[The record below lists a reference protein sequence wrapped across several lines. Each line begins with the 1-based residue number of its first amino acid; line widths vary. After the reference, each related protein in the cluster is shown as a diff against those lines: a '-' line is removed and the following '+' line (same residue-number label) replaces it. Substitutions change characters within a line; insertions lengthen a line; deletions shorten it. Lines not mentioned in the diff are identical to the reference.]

1 MSLSHDFAFR
11 LSNYQYMNKHT
22 MNRRDFIIRSL
33 YATGGCLSLS
43 PAAAGRATWLTDGK
57 EDGYF
62 DLFRRPGMSYHPFVR
77 WWWNGDKVKAGE
89 LIREL
94 HLLKDAGIG
103 GVEINPVKFPEN
115 TDDLGVESLEW
126 LGDEWID
133 LLKVVFDEA
142 KKTGLT
148 CDLIVGS
155 GWPFGG
161 MFLQGDERAQMM
173 VIGVKKLHGP
183 VRYETSVFN
192 LLKEAD
198 PGIQEPYPGRTA
210 HLVALKLVENPLT
223 RLEGITDISEKINDG
238 DKLYIDIPEGDHALY
253 ALVRMDSFGSV
264 INGAPGSDGPALN
277 HLNRPAVEKYL
288 ARMSDAIERRTGPL
302 AGQIRAF
309 FVDGWEL
316 DGANWIAD
324 MPEVFRR
331 RNGYDIMPWLP
342 LTMYKMGGMG
352 SVADYR
358 YGADMSPELR
368 DMFNRMHYDVEVTE
382 AEMFRDRFCIP
393 FADWCRRLNVRSRV
407 QAYGRGFFPLESSM
421 YVDIPEGESWTTNWL
436 QHRIGEEMSNE
447 DYRRGR
453 AYTMVNKYVT
463 SAAHLAGKRLVSNEE
478 MTNTYRVFNMTLEF
492 LKLGCDQN
500 TAIGITHSV
509 LHGFNY
515 SPPEAPFP
523 GWIRYGAWYNEKNNW
538 WPYFHYFNE
547 YRARVCSIVQNADM
561 YADIAILPPLG
572 DMWTTLGMQNEP
584 FPGII
589 NVPWQ
594 SLLWEAMNKN
604 GNGVDYVSEPILRES
619 GVSKGWLHYGKRKYS
634 SLFLPEIERIDPDTL
649 AVLYKF
655 VASGGKVFCIG
666 RYPEQSPGWNRHGER
681 DAEVKRLVEQ
691 LKTFSDRFVLLQK
704 PDDNDFVK
712 WYPAIQRQHRLTPFV
727 TIADPDPYVMVS
739 RYIRDDG
746 VNVFF
751 FIHSH
756 LHNDYRTTVTFPNTV
771 AAGRYPW
778 VWDPDTGERYRM
790 ELDRQ
795 GAFELYLGPA
805 DSRVIV
811 FDRKET
817 GAPWRPLPTT
827 GDNLQTLTGWDVEL
841 RHSIEGTVETTRME
855 TPVDLKDT
863 EYVHFT
869 GRVVYRKTITMRDTA
884 GATLNLGKVHGLS
897 EVKINGADCGVTWY
911 GNRLYDVSG
920 KLRAGENTIEI
931 HVVTTM
937 GNYMKT
943 LTGNKVAQRWVNR
956 PGRPQPVQSMG
967 LAGPVTLYNA
977 HRNLLSNK
985 NNPKM
990 SISQFAEIES
1000 G

>member
-1 MSLSHDFAFR
+1 
-11 LSNYQYMNKHT
+11 
-22 MNRRDFIIRSL
+22 
-33 YATGGCLSLS
+33 
-43 PAAAGRATWLTDGK
+43 
-57 EDGYF
+57 
-62 DLFRRPGMSYHPFVR
+62 MSYRPFVR
-77 WWWNGDKVKAGE
+77 WWWNGDRVKADE

-94 HLLKDAGIG
+94 HLLKEAGIG
-103 GVEINPVKFPEN
+103 GVEINPVMFPEN
-115 TDDLGVESLEW
+115 TDDLGVESLQW

-133 LLKVVFDEA
+133 MLTVVFDEA
-142 KKTGLT
+142 KKIGLT

-161 MFLQGDERAQMM
+161 MFLRGDERAQMM
-173 VIGVKKLHGP
+173 VIGVKKLEGP

-198 PGIQEPYPGRTA
+198 PAVQEPYPGRQA

-223 RLEGITDISEKINDG
+223 RPEGITDISEKISEG
-238 DKLYIDIPEGDHALY
+238 KIYVDIPEGNYALY

-277 HLNRPAVEKYL
+277 HLNRKAVEKYL
-288 ARMSDAIERRTGPL
+288 TRMSDAIERRTGPL
-302 AGQIRAF
+302 SEHIRAF

-316 DGANWIAD
+316 DGANWIDD
-324 MPEVFRR
+324 MPEVFRQ

-342 LTMYKMGGMG
+342 LTMYKMAGMG
-352 SVADYR
+352 SVADYH

-393 FADWCRRLNVRSRV
+393 FADWCRKLNVLSRV

-463 SAAHLAGKRLVSNEE
+463 SAAHLTGKRLVSNEE

-500 TAIGITHSV
+500 TIVGITHSV

-523 GWIRYGAWYNEKNNW
+523 GWIRYGAYYNEKNNW
-538 WPYFHYFNE
+538 WPYFHCFNE
-547 YRARVCSIVQNADM
+547 YRARVCAIVQNADM
-561 YADIAILPPLG
+561 YTDIAILPPLG

-584 FPGII
+584 FPSII
-589 NVPWQ
+589 NVPYQ
-594 SLLWEAMNKN
+594 TLLWEAMNRN
-604 GNGVDYVSEPILRES
+604 GNGVDYVSEPVIREAN
-619 GVSKGWLHYGKRKYS
+619 VSKGRLLCGKRKYS
-634 SLFLPEIERIDPDTL
+634 SLFLIETERIDPDTL
-649 AVLYKF
+649 AVLHEF
-655 VASGGKVFCIG
+655 VASGGKVFCIEK
-666 RYPEQSPGWNRHGER
+666 YPAQSLGWSRHEAR
-681 DAEVKRLVEQ
+681 DEEVTRWVEK
-691 LKTFSDRFVLLQK
+691 LKAFPDRFVLLRK
-704 PDDNDFVK
+704 PDDNDFVA
-712 WYPAIQRQHRLTPFV
+712 WYPAIQRQYGLTPFV
-727 TIADPDPYVMVS
+727 TIADPNPYVMAN
-739 RYIRDDG
+739 RHIRDDG
-746 VNVFF
+746 AEVFF
-751 FIHSH
+751 FINSH
-756 LHNDYRTTVTFPNTV
+756 LHNDYRTTITFPKTNVT
-771 AAGRYPW
+771 GKYPW
-778 VWDPDTGERYRM
+778 VWDLDTGERYRI

-795 GAFELYLGPA
+795 GAFEMYLGPV

-811 FDRKET
+811 FDSEEK
-817 GAPWRPLPTT
+817 GAAWRPLPVT
-827 GDNLQTLTGWDVEL
+827 GENLQTLEGWDVEL
-841 RHSIEGTVETTRME
+841 RHSLEGTVETTRME
-855 TPVDLKDT
+855 TPTDLKDT

-869 GRVVYRKTITMRDTA
+869 GRVVYRKKITVRDTE
-884 GATLNLGKVHGLS
+884 GVTLNLGKVYGLS
-897 EVKINGADCGVTWY
+897 EVKINGEDCGVTWY

-920 KLRAGENTIEI
+920 KLHAGENVIEI

-943 LTGNKVAQRWVNR
+943 LTDNKAVQHWVNR
-956 PGRPQPVQSMG
+956 PGRPQPIQSMG
-967 LAGPVTLYNA
+967 LAGPVTLYQS
-977 HRNLLSNK
+977 HIK
-985 NNPKM
+985 
-990 SISQFAEIES
+990 ES
-1000 G
+1000 V

>member
-1 MSLSHDFAFR
+1 
-11 LSNYQYMNKHT
+11 MNFDR
-22 MNRRDFIIRSL
+22 MNRRDFIVRSL
-33 YATGGCLSLS
+33 YTAGGYMLL
-43 PAAAGRATWLTDGK
+43 PAAVAGQRMLLSDGK
-57 EDGYF
+57 NDNYF
-62 DLFRRPGMSYHPFVR
+62 ALFRNPDTPYHPFVR
-77 WWWNGDKVKAGE
+77 WWWNGDKVKADE

-94 HLLKDAGIG
+94 HLLKEAGIG

-133 LLKVVFDEA
+133 MLKVVFDEA
-142 KKTGLT
+142 KKIGLA

-161 MFLQGDERAQMM
+161 MFLEGDERAQMM
-173 VIGVKKLHGP
+173 VIGVKKLKGP
-183 VRYETSVFN
+183 MRYETSVFN

-223 RLEGITDISEKINDG
+223 RLEGIVDISEKISDG
-238 DKLYIDIPEGDHALY
+238 DHIYVDIPEGDHALY

-288 ARMSDAIERRTGPL
+288 ARMSDAIERRIGPL
-302 AGQIRAF
+302 SGQIRAF

-342 LTMYKMGGMG
+342 LTMHKMGGMG
-352 SVADYR
+352 SVSDYH

-393 FADWCRRLNVRSRV
+393 FSDWCRRLNVLSRV

-500 TAIGITHSV
+500 TAVGITHSV

-523 GWIRYGAWYNEKNNW
+523 GWIRYGAYYNEKNNW
-538 WPYFHYFNE
+538 WPYFHYFNT

-604 GNGVDYVSEPILRES
+604 GNGVDYVSEPVIREAKI
-619 GVSKGWLHYGKRKYS
+619 SKGWLHYGKRKYG
-634 SLFLPEIERIDPDTL
+634 SLFLIAIERIDPDTL
-649 AVLYKF
+649 AVLHEF
-655 VASGGKVFCIG
+655 VATGGKVFCIET
-666 RYPEQSPGWNRHGER
+666 YPNQSLGWNRHEER
-681 DAEVKRLVEQ
+681 DAEVKRWVEK
-691 LKTFSDRFVLLQK
+691 LKAFPNRFVLLQK
-704 PDDNDFVK
+704 PEDNDFVK
-712 WYPAIQRQHRLTPFV
+712 WYPAIQQKHRLTPFV
-727 TIADPDPYVMVS
+727 TIADPDPYVMTN
-739 RYIRDDG
+739 RYVRDDG
-746 VNVFF
+746 ADVFF
-751 FIHSH
+751 FINSH
-756 LHNDYRTTVTFPNTV
+756 LHNDYRTTVTFPKTTV
-771 AAGRYPW
+771 AGRYPW
-778 VWDPDTGERYRM
+778 VWDLDTGERYRI

-795 GAFELYLGPA
+795 GAFEMYLGPV

-811 FDRKET
+811 FDREET

-827 GDNLQTLTGWDVEL
+827 GNNLQTLEGWEVEL
-841 RHSIEGTVETTRME
+841 HHSIEGTVETARMD

-869 GRVVYRKTITMRDTA
+869 GRVVYRKTITVRNTE
-884 GATLNLGKVHGLS
+884 GATLNLGKVYGLS
-897 EVKINGADCGVTWY
+897 EVKINGAACGVTWY
-911 GNRLYDVSG
+911 GNRLYDVSN
-920 KLRAGENTIEI
+920 KLHPGENTIEI

-937 GNYMKT
+937 GNYLKT
-943 LTGNKVAQRWVNR
+943 LTGNRVTERWVNR
-956 PGRPQPVQSMG
+956 PGRPQPIQSMG
-967 LAGPVTLYNA
+967 LAGPVTMY
-977 HRNLLSNK
+977 K
-985 NNPKM
+985 V
-990 SISQFAEIES
+990 
-1000 G
+1000 

>member
-1 MSLSHDFAFR
+1 
-11 LSNYQYMNKHT
+11 
-22 MNRRDFIIRSL
+22 MNRRDFIARSL
-33 YATGGCLSLS
+33 YTAGGYLALSS
-43 PAAAGRATWLTDGK
+43 AAAAERAMWSTARDGG
-57 EDGYF
+57 DDYF
-62 DLFRRPGMSYHPFVR
+62 ALFQRPGMSYRPFVR
-77 WWWNGDKVKAGE
+77 WWWNGDKVQPEE
-89 LIREL
+89 LVREL
-94 HLLKDAGIG
+94 RLLKEAGVG

-115 TDDLGVESLEW
+115 TDDLGVESLQW

-133 LLKVVFDEA
+133 MLKVVFDEA
-142 KKTGLT
+142 KRLGLI

-173 VIGVKKLHGP
+173 VIGVKKLKGP
-183 VRYETSVFN
+183 MRYETSVFN

-198 PGIQEPYPGRTA
+198 PAIQEPYPGRTA
-210 HLVALKLVENPLT
+210 HLIALKLVENPLN
-223 RLEGITDISEKINDG
+223 RPEGIVDISEKISEE
-238 DKLYIDIPEGDHALY
+238 KIYVDIPEGNYALY

-277 HLNRPAVEKYL
+277 HLNRQAVEKYL
-288 ARMSDAIERRTGPL
+288 TRMSEAIERRTGPL
-302 AGQIRAF
+302 SQHIRAF

-342 LTMYKMGGMG
+342 LTMHKMGGMG
-352 SVADYR
+352 SVSDYH

-382 AEMFRDRFCIP
+382 AEMFRDRFCLP
-393 FADWCRRLNVRSRV
+393 FADWCRRLNVLSRV

-463 SAAHLAGKRLVSNEE
+463 SAAHLTGKRLVSAEE

-500 TAIGITHSV
+500 TIVGVTHSV

-523 GWIRYGAWYNEKNNW
+523 GWIRYGAYYNEKNNW

-547 YRARVCSIVQNADM
+547 YRARVCAIMQNADM
-561 YADIAILPPLG
+561 YTDIAILPPLG
-572 DMWTTLGMQNEP
+572 DQWTTLGMQNEP
-584 FPGII
+584 FPVTI
-589 NVPWQ
+589 NVPYQ

-604 GNGVDYVSEPILRES
+604 GNGADYVSEPILREATI
-619 GVSKGWLHYGKRKYS
+619 SKGRLHCGKRKYG
-634 SLFLPEIERIDPDTL
+634 SLFLTEVERIDPDTL
-649 AVLYKF
+649 AVLHEF
-655 VASGGKVFCIG
+655 VASGGKVFCIEK
-666 RYPEQSPGWNRHGER
+666 YPNQSLGWNNHETR
-681 DAEVKRLVEQ
+681 DREVKRRVEK
-691 LKTFSDRFVLLQK
+691 LKTFPDRFVLLKK

-712 WYPAIQRQHRLTPFV
+712 WYPAIQRQYGLTPFV
-727 TIADPDPYVMVS
+727 TIADPDPYVMVN
-739 RYIRDDG
+739 RYVRDDG
-746 VNVFF
+746 ADVFF
-751 FIHSH
+751 FIHSR
-756 LHNDYRTTVTFPNTV
+756 LHDDYRTTVIFPKTTV
-771 AAGRYPW
+771 AGKYPW
-778 VWDPDTGERYRM
+778 VWEPDTGERYRI

-811 FDRKET
+811 FDREEK
-817 GAPWRPLPTT
+817 GAPWRPLPAT
-827 GDNLQTLTGWDVEL
+827 GDNPQTLEDWDVEL

-855 TPVDLKDT
+855 TPTDLKDT
-863 EYVHFT
+863 AYVHFT
-869 GRVVYRKTITMRDTA
+869 GTAVYRKTVTVRDTA
-884 GATLNLGKVHGLS
+884 GATLNLGKVFGLS
-897 EVKINGADCGVTWY
+897 EVKVNGADCGVTWY
-911 GNRLYDVSG
+911 GNRLYDISE
-920 KLRAGENTIEI
+920 KLRAGENEIEI

-943 LTGNKVAQRWVNR
+943 LTDSKVAERWVNR
-956 PGRPQPVQSMG
+956 PGRPQPIQSMG
-967 LAGPVTLYNA
+967 LAGPVTLYQHIKTNV
-977 HRNLLSNK
+977 
-985 NNPKM
+985 
-990 SISQFAEIES
+990 
-1000 G
+1000 

>member
-1 MSLSHDFAFR
+1 MLPA
-11 LSNYQYMNKHT
+11 
-22 MNRRDFIIRSL
+22 
-33 YATGGCLSLS
+33 GGK
-43 PAAAGRATWLTDGK
+43 D
-57 EDGYF
+57 DDYF
-62 DLFRRPGMSYHPFVR
+62 TLFRNPDAIYHPFVR
-77 WWWNGDKVKAGE
+77 WWWNGNKVQPGE

-94 HLLKDAGIG
+94 RLLKEAGIG

-115 TDDLGVESLEW
+115 ADDLGVESLEW

-133 LLKVVFDEA
+133 MLKVAFDET
-142 KKTGLT
+142 KKLGMT

-161 MFLQGDERAQMM
+161 MFLEGDERGQMM
-173 VIGVKKLHGP
+173 VIGVKKLEGP
-183 VRYETSVFN
+183 MQYETSVFN

-198 PGIQEPYPGRTA
+198 PAIQEPYSGRTA
-210 HLVALKLVENPLT
+210 HLISLKLVENPLT
-223 RLEGITDISEKINDG
+223 RLDGITDISEKING
-238 DKLYIDIPEGDHALY
+238 DKIHVDIPAGNWALY

-277 HLNRPAVEKYL
+277 HLNRTAVERYL
-288 ARMSDAIERRTGPL
+288 TRMSDAIERRTGPL
-302 AGQIRAF
+302 SQHLRAF
-309 FVDGWEL
+309 FIDGWEL
-316 DGANWIAD
+316 DGANWIDD

-342 LTMYKMGGMG
+342 LTMHKMGGMG

-393 FADWCRRLNVRSRV
+393 FANWCRRLNVRSRV

-453 AYTMVNKYVT
+453 AYTMVNKYVS

-492 LKLGCDQN
+492 LKMGCDQN
-500 TAIGITHSV
+500 TIVGITHSV

-523 GWIRYGAWYNEKNNW
+523 GWIRYGAYYSEKNNW
-538 WPYFHYFNE
+538 WPYFHYFND

-589 NVPWQ
+589 NVPYQ
-594 SLLWEAMNKN
+594 TLLWEAMNKN
-604 GNGVDYVSEPILRES
+604 GNGVDYVSEPVIRDS
-619 GVSKGWLHYGKRKYS
+619 KVSKGRLHYGKRKYS
-634 SLFLPEIERIDPDTL
+634 SLFLTEIERIEPDTL
-649 AVLYKF
+649 GRLYEF
-655 VASGGKVFCIG
+655 VASGGKVFCIE
-666 RYPEQSPGWNRHGER
+666 RYPEQSLGWNRHEER
-681 DAEVKRLVEQ
+681 DGEVKRWVEK
-691 LKTFSDRFVLLQK
+691 LKAFPDRFVLLKK

-712 WYPAIQRQHRLTPFV
+712 WYPAIQRQYGLTPFV
-727 TIADPDPYVMVS
+727 TIADPDPYVMAN
-739 RYIRDDG
+739 RYLRDDG
-746 VNVFF
+746 AEVFF
-751 FIHSH
+751 FINTR
-756 LHNDYRTTVTFPNTV
+756 LHNDYRTTITFPKATV
-771 AAGRYPW
+771 TGKYPW
-778 VWDPDTGERYRM
+778 VWDTDTGERYRI

-795 GAFELYLGPA
+795 GRFELYLGPV

-811 FDRKET
+811 FDHEAE
-817 GAPWRPLPTT
+817 GAVWRPLPVT
-827 GDNLQTLTGWDVEL
+827 GDHLRTLEGWEVEL

-855 TPVDLKDT
+855 TPVDLRET

-869 GRVVYRKTITMRDTA
+869 GTAVYRKRITVRDTK
-884 GATLNLGKVHGLS
+884 GATLNLGKVYGLS
-897 EVKINGADCGVTWY
+897 EVKINGTDCGVTWY
-911 GNRLYDVSG
+911 GNRLYDVSE
-920 KLRAGENTIEI
+920 KLRAGENEIEI

-943 LTGNKVAQRWVNR
+943 LTGNRVAQRWVNR
-956 PGRPQPVQSMG
+956 PGRPQPIQSMG
-967 LAGPVTLYNA
+967 LAGPVTLYQ
-977 HRNLLSNK
+977 S
-985 NNPKM
+985 
-990 SISQFAEIES
+990 
-1000 G
+1000 